1 MLHRCQLIQRPGW
14 EVSWDSLTSILEN
27 HTQHNTLKRQ
37 NTSMENLLPTLHRR
51 AVGVRQKRQKQL
63 STTLNSFVCLVSLLV
78 CLSLSRSLAKTS
90 NIVCW
95 STAKISY
102 THEIRAKKS
111 SRSWE
116 AKAVNFH
123 SSIEQVANHAS
134 RQREAFCVPCKG
146 MKKRHRKIYCAKRV
160 RETLATN
167 YNILTK
173 KSPSSNREI
182 VNINAKSQY

>member
-78 CLSLSRSLAKTS
+78 CLSLSLARSQRLQILCVGAQQK
-90 NIVCW
+90 
-95 STAKISY
+95 Y
-102 THEIRAKKS
+102 HTHTKFAQKKS

-146 MKKRHRKIYCAKRV
+146 MKKRHRKKL
-160 RETLATN
+160 REESERDISDEL
-167 YNILTK
+167 
-173 KSPSSNREI
+173 
-182 VNINAKSQY
+182 